1 MKTVLLKLANSL
13 SFSALLIATFVG
25 FLNNW
30 THQFPIGYSAGL
42 NDHSVLSLE
51 GIKWSDPTKFVNDWF
66 MESAPQPH
74 WFFDV
79 ITFIGAETNQL
90 SAVYF
95 AYWCVG
101 LIAFGFA
108 TTILARQWAPKQPFI
123 ASLAVTAVISI
134 TPWYVVGSGSIM
146 ISQALPTVLAG
157 QIMYLTL
164 ALLLT
169 NQRKLIP
176 YFAALIAIIHV
187 QQGAVISIIL
197 IATFISEFIKSKKLD
212 FRLVIG
218 SLLSIAFTFLGL
230 LLRPIAANLNDFIEV
245 CETIIPYHCAAYTWS
260 PSTVVAF
267 TGLIVLGFLTIFLVQ
282 KNSKLAWVTSV
293 GLAATGL
300 LCGMLLDHFQ
310 VGILG
315 QLAQATNIYRLGVL
329 VIPFTAWGIV
339 YPLFRPAWNF
349 RFLATSIIWAVALAS
364 YFLLGGWGLGSYN
377 ISIFIE
383 LCIIFAAA
391 LLGALIKFS
400 QITNKTLDYLQSFGI
415 FAVTMLILISSFI
428 SGGIIIRPLD
438 IQFMPDRALATW
450 GQEVEQ
456 IVPAGEI
463 IVAPPQSYAF
473 RLVTGR
479 AVIAD
484 CKNIPYGGSAWREW
498 NLRISD
504 LGGKDK
510 CAGDFNA
517 WNANQLEVI
526 ANKYH
531 SNYMIID
538 PDQYAKLKKELSAD
552 GWSLK
557 LGATKDVHAVLI
569 ANK

>member
-1 MKTVLLKLANSL
+1 MKTKLAKIANSL
-13 SFSALLIATFVG
+13 TFRALTIATFVG
-25 FLNNW
+25 YLNNW

-51 GIKWSDPTKFVNDWF
+51 GIKWADPTKFVNDWF

-79 ITFIGAETNQL
+79 VTYIGAVTNQL

-95 AYWCVG
+95 VYWCIG

-108 TTILARQWAPKQPFI
+108 TTILARQWAPNQPFL
-123 ASLAVTAVISI
+123 ASLAVTAVISV

-157 QIMYLTL
+157 QFMYLTL

-169 NQRKLIP
+169 GQRKLIP

-197 IATFISEFIKSKKLD
+197 IATFVAELTKTKKLD
-212 FRLVIG
+212 FRIVIG
-218 SLLSIAFTFLGL
+218 SLLSISFTLFGL
-230 LLRPIAANLNDFIEV
+230 ILRPIAANLNDFIEV
-245 CETIIPYHCAAYTWS
+245 CEKIIPYHCAAYTWS

-267 TGLIVLGFLTIFLVQ
+267 AGLITLAVLTFFLVQ
-282 KNSKLAWVTSV
+282 TKSRLTWITSV

-300 LCGMLLDHFQ
+300 FSGMLLDHFQ
-310 VGILG
+310 IGILG

-339 YPLFRPAWNF
+339 YPLFRPVWNI
-349 RFLATSIIWAVALAS
+349 RFFATSIIWSMALAS
-364 YFLLGGWGLGSYN
+364 YFLLGGWGLGSYKVSLY
-377 ISIFIE
+377 IA
-383 LCIIFAAA
+383 LCIIA
-391 LLGALIKFS
+391 GATVLATLIKFS
-400 QITNKTLDYLQSFGI
+400 QISINTINLLQSIGI
-415 FAVTMLILISSFI
+415 FAITISILASAFI
-428 SGGIIIRPLD
+428 AGGIKIRPLD
-438 IQFMPDRALATW
+438 IEFMPDRSLAQW
-450 GQEVEQ
+450 GREVEQ
-456 IVPAGEI
+456 IVPVGEI
-463 IVAPPQSYAF
+463 ILAPPQSFTF

-484 CKNIPYGGSAWREW
+484 CKNIPYGGNAWKEW
-498 NLRISD
+498 NQRITD

-517 WNANQLEVI
+517 WDAKQLEDI
-526 ANKYH
+526 AKKYE

-538 PDQYAKLKKELSAD
+538 PEQYTKLKDELSAD
-552 GWSLK
+552 GWNLK

-569 ANK
+569 GKQ